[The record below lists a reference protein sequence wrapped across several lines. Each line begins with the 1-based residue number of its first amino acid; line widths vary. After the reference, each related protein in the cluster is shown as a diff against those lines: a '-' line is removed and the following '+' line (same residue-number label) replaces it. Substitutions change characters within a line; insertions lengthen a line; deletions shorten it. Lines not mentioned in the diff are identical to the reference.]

1 MTIHILSPQL
11 TPPPQAYLSFIDRM
25 RRVASSH
32 GLDWHIELDSNGAA
46 TSNTDWDL
54 RKLNKSHDLHVP
66 GSCGFAVSR
75 DLTAMAAS
83 TGWHPSQLPEGAV
96 LGEDV
101 QDFIKALIVEHCSS
115 GRSTG
120 DTQQIA
126 RAARRLFSLV
136 RCPPWELSRENFDAV
151 LGLKAWSD
159 KPARDFS
166 TVARYID
173 ENLISVHCP
182 VRPELKRKESSAL
195 LGSLQERQ
203 HAEKLPDLSALLELT
218 RIVFQET
225 PQTYMDAVRFGVV
238 KLALFTGL
246 RMEEVLTI
254 PADCLVWDE
263 HLDIVTGRPAGTV
276 GGVSRSLRLH
286 YYAEK
291 HIDGAPNLLV
301 EAHQHVPAMFEDVVV
316 STVTEMVEIVGPV
329 RELLRL
335 QQQNPSRFPDSDCR
349 IFRTSSGRPVWTSD
363 RLFLSLGRST
373 AGRTYPLQLPLQED
387 REIKPMLYPGML
399 IALGRHAGR
408 SMFSVYGRS
417 PESKLMSIKPHSL
430 RHLMNT
436 EMFRKNVP
444 DTIITHQFGRRT
456 VAQSYEYDHRNLAE
470 KLSFVKLPPAASKV
484 LPAGSAKELVGKMVV
499 SGMALQS
506 HLGQSFKRI
515 QHESGDEAAFIYLAA
530 NADGFHVTPYGFCT
544 NSFSVNPCTRH
555 LKCFDQCKHFTASG
569 VAEHRVTLEDL
580 RSKLVAMRDAARCK
594 PATTVGRKNQIAHAE
609 RLIAGVS
616 AALHAQPNQSVFAD
630 GIDHSTLKEDI
641 FK

>member
-1 MTIHILSPQL
+1 MSIHTLSPQSL
-11 TPPPQAYLSFIDRM
+11 PPPLAYLSFISRM
-25 RRVASSH
+25 RSVALSH

-54 RKLNKSHDLHVP
+54 RKLNKSHEHHVP
-66 GSCGFAVSR
+66 RSGGFAILR
-75 DLTAMAAS
+75 DLTAVALS
-83 TGWHPSQLPEGAV
+83 NGWHPSQLPKGTV
-96 LGEDV
+96 LNEDV
-101 QDFIKALIVEHCSS
+101 QDFMKALIVEHCSS

-126 RAARRLFSLV
+126 RAARRIFSLV
-136 RCPPWELSRENFDAV
+136 RCPPWELSRQHFDAV

-159 KPARDFS
+159 KLARDFS

-182 VRPELKRKESSAL
+182 VRPELKRKVSARL
-195 LGSLQERQ
+195 LTSLQERQ
-203 HAEKLPDLSALLELT
+203 HEEKLPNLSALLELT

-225 PQTYMDAVRFGVV
+225 PHTYMDAVRFGVV

-246 RMEEVLTI
+246 RIEEVLTI

-263 HLDIVTGRPAGTV
+263 HFDIVTGHPAGKV

-286 YYAEK
+286 YYAGK
-291 HIDGAPNLLV
+291 HIDSAPNLLV
-301 EAHQHVPAMFEDVVV
+301 EAHQHVPAMFQNVVV
-316 STVTEMVEIVGPV
+316 STVSEMVKLVGPV
-329 RELLRL
+329 RELLRF
-335 QQQNPSRFPDSDCR
+335 QQQNANRYPDSDCR
-349 IFRTSSGRPVWTSD
+349 IFRTSSGRQVRTSD
-363 RLFLSLGRST
+363 RLFLSLGRNK
-373 AGRTYPLQLPLQED
+373 AGQTYPLQLPLQGD
-387 REIKPMLYPGML
+387 TEIKPMLYPGML

-408 SMFSVYGRS
+408 SMFTTYGKL
-417 PESKLMSIKPHSL
+417 PESKTMSVKPHSL

-470 KLSFVKLPPAASKV
+470 KLSFIKLPPAASKV
-484 LPAGSAKELVGKMVV
+484 LPAGSVKELVGKMVV
-499 SGMALQS
+499 SGIALQS

-515 QHESGDEAAFIYLAA
+515 QHEIGDEAAFIYLAA
-530 NADGFHVTPYGFCT
+530 NADGFHITPYGFCT

-555 LKCFDQCKHFTASG
+555 LKCFDQCKHFVASG

-580 RSKLVAMRDAARCK
+580 YSKLVVMRDAARFK

-616 AALHAQPNQSVFAD
+616 AALNAQPNQSVFAD
-630 GIDHSTLKEDI
+630 GVDQSAPKEDI

>member
-246 RMEEVLTI
+246 RIEEVLTI

-276 GGVSRSLRLH
+276 GGR
-286 YYAEK
+286 
-291 HIDGAPNLLV
+291 
-301 EAHQHVPAMFEDVVV
+301 
-316 STVTEMVEIVGPV
+316 
-329 RELLRL
+329 
-335 QQQNPSRFPDSDCR
+335 
-349 IFRTSSGRPVWTSD
+349 
-363 RLFLSLGRST
+363 
-373 AGRTYPLQLPLQED
+373 
-387 REIKPMLYPGML
+387 
-399 IALGRHAGR
+399 
-408 SMFSVYGRS
+408 
-417 PESKLMSIKPHSL
+417 
-430 RHLMNT
+430 
-436 EMFRKNVP
+436 
-444 DTIITHQFGRRT
+444 
-456 VAQSYEYDHRNLAE
+456 
-470 KLSFVKLPPAASKV
+470 
-484 LPAGSAKELVGKMVV
+484 
-499 SGMALQS
+499 
-506 HLGQSFKRI
+506 
-515 QHESGDEAAFIYLAA
+515 
-530 NADGFHVTPYGFCT
+530 
-544 NSFSVNPCTRH
+544 
-555 LKCFDQCKHFTASG
+555 
-569 VAEHRVTLEDL
+569 
-580 RSKLVAMRDAARCK
+580 
-594 PATTVGRKNQIAHAE
+594 
-609 RLIAGVS
+609 
-616 AALHAQPNQSVFAD
+616 
-630 GIDHSTLKEDI
+630 
-641 FK
+641 